1 MAVAGVLVV
10 CAAYPV
16 LYLWLY
22 HERFTAG
29 RNRFELSVDL
39 SFWLVGLL
47 ALA

>member
-1 MAVAGVLVV
+1 VALVLVV

-29 RNRFELSVDL
+29 KNRFELSVDF
-39 SFWLVGLL
+39 SFYLVGLL
-47 ALA
+47 ALV